1 MLLAIGAALTVVATA
16 AGAFYL
22 TRGASEVTVDDAVDE
37 FRDNAAVGITEEA
50 RPQPSAAAQGTRPRS
65 SSAPT
70 SSTSTA
76 AVAAPADHA
85 APATG
90 ARNAFAAPQEG
101 VYVYATEGGEQTDA
115 LAGQRHEYPS
125 ETSMVF
131 RKGGCG
137 WIARWQPLRERWEDS
152 EFCETP
158 QGAQMKSYTMY
169 HEFFRRG
176 QTEDFVCDGFV
187 HKKGD
192 SPGDTWT
199 FGCKSKQ
206 STATSKVT
214 VLGFET
220 IDVGE
225 RPIKTIHIRYDITEK
240 GANRG
245 TLRQDR
251 WLADS
256 PRLMVRLI
264 QKADLVTDSPFGPVD
279 YKESFRIDLKSAEP
293 KR

>member
-1 MLLAIGAALTVVATA
+1 MVAAAAAAIVIVATA
-16 AGAFYL
+16 AGGAYL
-22 TRGASEVTVDDAVDE
+22 TRGAREVTIDEAVGD
-37 FRDNAAVGITEEA
+37 FRDEAKTSGAAEA
-50 RPQPSAAAQGTRPRS
+50 TPRPTAAAQGTRPRS

-70 SSTSTA
+70 SSTSKAT
-76 AVAAPADHA
+76 VAAPAA
-85 APATG
+85 APV
-90 ARNAFAAPQEG
+90 RNAFVDPVEG
-101 VYVYATEGGEQTDA
+101 VYVYATKGWEETDA
-115 LAGQRHEYPS
+115 LAGQRHDYPS
-125 ETSMVF
+125 ETSMTI

-137 WIARWQPLRERWEDS
+137 WTARWQPLRERWENS

-158 QGAQMKSYTMY
+158 QGAKMKSYTMY

-176 QTEDFVCDGFV
+176 QREDFACDGYV

-192 SPGDTWT
+192 RAGDTWT
-199 FGCKSKQ
+199 FGCKSER

-214 VLGFET
+214 VVGFET
-220 IDVGE
+220 IDVGG
-225 RPIKTIHIRYDITEK
+225 RPIKTIHIRYDITAK

-245 TLRQDR
+245 TLTQDR

-264 QKADLVTDSPFGPVD
+264 QKADLVTDSPFGPVG

-293 KR
+293 ER